1 VDLGADVLDE
11 VEHLLLEAHVGGQ
24 VALAV
29 VQKDGGVAA
38 LLINLVGICFVRLV
52 FYIYLYISIYIINP
66 RRYIH
71 T

>member
-38 LLINLVGICFVRLV
+38 LLIRLV
-52 FYIYLYISIYIINP
+52 IYTYIYIYIYNPFKKIYLYIYKYN
-66 RRYIH
+66 
-71 T
+71 

>member
-38 LLINLVGICFVRLV
+38 LLIRLV
-52 FYIYLYISIYIINP
+52 IYTYIYI
-66 RRYIH
+66 
-71 T
+71 